1 MRVLTAAQTELI
13 ADRAQALGDGT
24 RVRIIAALSRGETS
38 VGQIAALVKARESTV
53 SKHLQVLHRA
63 GFVRRHREA
72 STVIYRLSSPALL
85 SWLLCIAGTRFRP
98 AALKM
103 GPRRRRP

>member
-1 MRVLTAAQTELI
+1 MRVLTAAQTEVI
-13 ADRAQALGDGT
+13 AERAQALGEGT
-24 RVRIIAALSRGETS
+24 RVRIIAALSRGEAS

-63 GFVRRHREA
+63 GFVQRRREA

-85 SWLLCIAGTRFRP
+85 PWLLCIAGTRFRP
-98 AALKM
+98 AAFRI
-103 GPRRRRP
+103 GPPRRRT